1 MPLKRTGLQTIDLPL
16 RPAVCA
22 SAAFVGKK
30 EGEGPLGNLFDH
42 VAQDELYG
50 QDTFELAE
58 KRLYLDAIRK
68 AIQKGG
74 LKPEN
79 VQFLLGGDLLNQI
92 ITASFSARELGIPF
106 IGLYGACSTMAESLC
121 LGSMLLDGEHASTV
135 VCAASSHFCTAER
148 QYRYPLEFGSQR
160 PPTAQWTVTG
170 AGAVLLTLQPPVPP
184 QAWVTRVCMGRV
196 VDLGVNDDLRPR
208 AAGCACRRQRLRMQ
222 RLGTVR
228 QPSARPPAGR
238 SQAHHLYG
246 HGRADERDQQPA
258 GRNHP
263 RHRPRCRAGVPQA
276 IKKPGGKSMSVLWM
290 YLKVFL
296 VGGALCAVG
305 ELLVL
310 RTRLTP
316 ARILVCYIIAGVLLS
331 AIGVYGPLADFA
343 GAGATVP
350 LTGFGHALC
359 QGVMGAVDEIGLI
372 GAFTGGLSATAGGI
386 AAAVFFGTLIALAFK
401 PRAK

>member
-184 QAWVTRVCMGRV
+184 QARVTRACMGRV
-196 VDLGVNDDLRPR
+196 VDLGVNDANNMARPWLQR
-208 AAGCACRRQRLRMQ
+208 QPTLCWPCWRIPILSPRTTTSLSPAIWGRWGVICCCSLCASSACRW
-222 RLGTVR
+222 T
-228 QPSARPPAGR
+228 SA
-238 SQAHHLYG
+238 S
-246 HGRADERDQQPA
+246 
-258 GRNHP
+258 
-263 RHRPRCRAGVPQA
+263 
-276 IKKPGGKSMSVLWM
+276 
-290 YLKVFL
+290 
-296 VGGALCAVG
+296 
-305 ELLVL
+305 
-310 RTRLTP
+310 
-316 ARILVCYIIAGVLLS
+316 IA
-331 AIGVYGPLADFA
+331 
-343 GAGATVP
+343 
-350 LTGFGHALC
+350 
-359 QGVMGAVDEIGLI
+359 
-372 GAFTGGLSATAGGI
+372 I
-386 AAAVFFGTLIALAFK
+386 AA
-401 PRAK
+401 